1 MNKLFLGTVFFMVS
15 NVICA
20 QQLRLNE
27 KNVDQILK
35 AMTLEE
41 KAQLLVGV
49 SQNLVNGAAGA
60 VAGFP
65 QYGIPSDILADG
77 PAG

>member
-49 SQNLVNGAAGA
+49 SQNLVNGAECYFG
-60 VAGFP
+60 GWSRWF
-65 QYGIPSDILADG
+65 AD
-77 PAG
+77 